1 MAALLRKGRDRNTR
15 FSETFGMGTYARSRA
30 KQRSGPEGLESGP
43 WRRDPVVAPCQR
55 VAGWKCPVEGGAA
68 GPEELRPCGLAPCAS
83 VTSGP
88 EWLRGVCVVCVV
100 LFLSQFSFPLPHVR
114 HHHVLRS
121 TKKRRFAPPPPQ
133 AALPDCLVPLGWRMQ
148 PCQPSDLGNTCLVL
162 QQCHGG
168 RGRCA
173 SVRSPGRGLWCL
185 SISYAITGA
194 SFEIIKLLRKKGLLN
209 VEK

>member
-1 MAALLRKGRDRNTR
+1 MAAPLRKGRDGNTR

-68 GPEELRPCGLAPCAS
+68 GPEELRPGGLAPCAS

-88 EWLRGVCVVCVV
+88 EWLQGVCVVCVV

-121 TKKRRFAPPPPQ
+121 TKKRRFAPPPP
-133 AALPDCLVPLGWRMQ
+133 PR
-148 PCQPSDLGNTCLVL
+148 QPSLIVWCRWGGACSLASPRTWGTLALFSSSAMVVGADVL
-162 QQCHGG
+162 L
-168 RGRCA
+168 
-173 SVRSPGRGLWCL
+173 PGPQSEACGVCR
-185 SISYAITGA
+185 
-194 SFEIIKLLRKKGLLN
+194 
-209 VEK
+209 